1 MKTSL
6 STRFLSEDELVAEC
20 RLGNPRAQRVLYDRL
35 SGKMLAVCKRYLRST
50 EDAEEVLMLGF
61 VKVFR
66 GLEQYRHE
74 GSLTGWVRR
83 IMTNTAL
90 SYLRSQRPQHV
101 DIEESTACLTPV
113 AAMAETDLA
122 AADIMRMVEKLPNGY
137 RKIFSMY
144 AVEGYSHVE
153 ISNLLGIS
161 EGTSKSQ
168 FSKARAYLQRQ
179 LACCEVGLGQN

>member
-1 MKTSL
+1 MKTTL
-6 STRFLSEDELVAEC
+6 TTRFLTEDELVAEC

-35 SGKMLAVCKRYLRST
+35 AGKMLTVCKRYLRSQ

-74 GSLTGWVRR
+74 GSLVGWVRR
-83 IMTNTAL
+83 IMANTAL
-90 SYLRSQRPQHV
+90 SFLRSKRPLHV
-101 DIEESTACLTPV
+101 DIEESTASLTPV
-113 AAMAETDLA
+113 AALAESDMA
-122 AADIMRMVEKLPNGY
+122 AADIMELVHKLPAGY
-137 RKIFSMY
+137 RKIFNMY

-179 LACCEVGLGQN
+179 LALCEVGMGQN